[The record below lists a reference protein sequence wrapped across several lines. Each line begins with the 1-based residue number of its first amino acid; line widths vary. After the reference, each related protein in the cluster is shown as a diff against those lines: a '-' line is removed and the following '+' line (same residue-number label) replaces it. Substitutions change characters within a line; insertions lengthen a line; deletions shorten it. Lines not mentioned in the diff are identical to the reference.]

1 VVAAS
6 AAVIAPAALAA
17 TATPS
22 GGATVSGGI
31 LTLVWNTGDG
41 RSTNDASGA
50 SFADTG
56 VTTFSSI
63 STLSTEFD
71 VTDDD
76 CKGGSPRFQ
85 VRVQAPSGEKNVFVY
100 LGPAPSFTG
109 CSTNVW
115 IASGNLIGTT
125 DGRYDTSQ
133 VQAGTQSS
141 TYAQALALVGSYQV
155 TGISSSSTRAGGS
168 TTRSRP

>member
-1 VVAAS
+1 
-6 AAVIAPAALAA
+6 
-17 TATPS
+17 
-22 GGATVSGGI
+22 
-31 LTLVWNTGDG
+31 
-41 RSTNDASGA
+41 
-50 SFADTG
+50 
-56 VTTFSSI
+56 
-63 STLSTEFD
+63 
-71 VTDDD
+71 
-76 CKGGSPRFQ
+76 
-85 VRVQAPSGEKNVFVY
+85 VY